1 MRSFLVTAFATWL
14 VVFWM
19 ATRADPGPW
28 LSWLWTAIGVFV
40 LLPWVISVCLALV
53 CSVAAGVVVT
63 ASILASP
70 WRSSGASDLLADLAR
85 LPASIPPGY
94 YRFLS
99 SIRSPRVWGFAT
111 GVGLA
116 AIAQQRDPQGA
127 LQVRYGCLRAL
138 RRRSLPCFSLHCIE
152 MPDSGVLS
160 IPV

>member
-63 ASILASP
+63 ASVLASP
-70 WRSSGASDLLADLAR
+70 WRSSGAGDLLADLAR
-85 LPASIPPGY
+85 LPASIPPSY
-94 YRFLS
+94 YWILS
-99 SIRSPRVWGFAT
+99 SVRSPRVWGFT
-111 GVGLA
+111 SGVGLA
-116 AIAQQRDPQGA
+116 A
-127 LQVRYGCLRAL
+127 L
-138 RRRSLPCFSLHCIE
+138 SLAWVVAGS
-152 MPDSGVLS
+152 SGV
-160 IPV
+160 